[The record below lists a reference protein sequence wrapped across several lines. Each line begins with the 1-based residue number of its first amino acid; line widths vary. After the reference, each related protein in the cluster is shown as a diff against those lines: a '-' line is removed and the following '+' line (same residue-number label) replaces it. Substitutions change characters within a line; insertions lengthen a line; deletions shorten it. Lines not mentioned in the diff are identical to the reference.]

1 MEKGLAPGGHWWAN
15 GVADGIM
22 SKSILQRRVGIQ
34 GLATAIL
41 LPSVSVF
48 GDPIGSQV
56 ADVGPLT
63 SVVGIGLFQRTVLTL
78 QRAGIRQLIVLSGS
92 EEEQLKQALGRG
104 PRVTIPVRWMP
115 VREFPLDDP
124 RTWEALAAEVHGFAL
139 VASVSSVFS
148 RGLIERLRRDVQ
160 DGQAIMVSQAPQGV
174 VDQLMVQRVRSKVL
188 SGRPPN
194 FAPPRFDD
202 PALRVAELVVVPASL
217 MSTANPA
224 TGEKGSPLIRHWLER
239 AAADGR
245 VCVVSAQEKQGDW
258 YQSIRTMSDVQI
270 AEKKLF
276 NSLKGEFEG
285 FVDRYFNRKVSRW
298 FTRLFLAMGLS
309 PNSITVLAGL
319 IGLVAAVGFGMGMY
333 AAGIVAALLFQ
344 LAAVIDCCDGEVAR
358 LTFTESPFGAWLDI
372 VLDNIVHMA
381 IFAGIAV
388 GLYRTHI
395 GQADDWIPLALGAAA
410 VLGNGCSFLLVDKAQ
425 KIKATSGWRTS
436 AHAAWADVMLKNV
449 ANRDFSAALLGFAL
463 FDQLYWFLTFAAA
476 GSLLFAGAM
485 VWVMRPSAV
494 SSPRP

>member
-1 MEKGLAPGGHWWAN
+1 
-15 GVADGIM
+15 M
-22 SKSILQRRVGIQ
+22 SKSILQRRVEIQ

-41 LPSVSVF
+41 LPSVGVF
-48 GDPIGSQV
+48 GGPIGTQV
-56 ADVGPLT
+56 DDVGPLT

-92 EEEQLKQALGRG
+92 EEEQVKQALGKG

-115 VREFPLDDP
+115 IREFPLDDP

-139 VASVSSVFS
+139 VASLNSVFS
-148 RGLIERLRRDVQ
+148 RGLIERLRREVQ
-160 DGQAIMVSQAPQGV
+160 DGQAIVVSQASQGQ
-174 VDQLMVQRVRSKVL
+174 VDQFMVQSLGSKAQ
-188 SGRPPN
+188 SDRPTI
-194 FAPPRFDD
+194 FAPPRFDS

-217 MSTANPA
+217 MNTTDQAVS
-224 TGEKGSPLIRHWLER
+224 GKGSPPIRQWLER
-239 AAADGR
+239 AATDGR
-245 VCVVSAQEKQGDW
+245 VRVVSAEAKQGSW
-258 YQSIRTMSDVQI
+258 YQPVRTLSDVQA

-319 IGLVAAVGFGMGMY
+319 VGLLAAAGFGMGTY
-333 AAGIVAALLFQ
+333 SAGIVAAVLFQ

-358 LTFTESPFGAWLDI
+358 LTFTESPLGAWLDI

-381 IFAGIAV
+381 IFTGIAV
-388 GLYRTHI
+388 GLYTTHI
-395 GQADDWIPLALGAAA
+395 GRADDWIPLALGGAA
-410 VLGNGCSFLLVDKAQ
+410 VFGNGLSLVLVEKAQ
-425 KIKATSGWRTS
+425 KIKAVSGWSTP

-449 ANRDFSAALLGFAL
+449 ASRDFSAALLGFAL
-463 FDQLYWFLTFAAA
+463 FDQLYWFLIFAAA
-476 GSLLFAGAM
+476 GALLFAGAM
-485 VWVMRPSAV
+485 GWIIRPSAV